1 MNRPISPFLFALA
14 AVALFL
20 VLWAGT
26 TALVYWDTRRRG
38 LSGLARWACIGLPAV
53 FPLVGFLAYWTGW
66 FIYRFLG
73 SIPSG
78 APQANQRFTQEMH
91 VQPRQAPRTTIP
103 AADTIKGTIPVAVVG
118 GPDMRVQPARARQ
131 AYRAVII
138 AGPRT
143 GDGFLLSQLPA
154 VIGRSAAANIF
165 LAADMSISRQHAE
178 IYDEQGTLRIR
189 DLNSTHGT
197 LVNGFSIQDKSL
209 DPGDR
214 IQIGATV
221 LLIQEAGG

>member
-38 LSGLARWACIGLPAV
+38 LSGLARWACIGLPAF

-78 APQANQRFTQEMH
+78 APQANQRFTQEMR
-91 VQPRQAPRTTIP
+91 VQPRQVPRTTIP
-103 AADTIKGTIPVAVVG
+103 AADTIKGTIPVAAVG
-118 GPDMRVQPARARQ
+118 RPDMRVQPARARQ

>member
-1 MNRPISPFLFALA
+1 
-14 AVALFL
+14 
-20 VLWAGT
+20 
-26 TALVYWDTRRRG
+26 
-38 LSGLARWACIGLPAV
+38 
-53 FPLVGFLAYWTGW
+53 
-66 FIYRFLG
+66 
-73 SIPSG
+73 
-78 APQANQRFTQEMH
+78 
-91 VQPRQAPRTTIP
+91 
-103 AADTIKGTIPVAVVG
+103 
-118 GPDMRVQPARARQ
+118 MRVQPARARQ